1 MLIMKLV
8 IVTICTA
15 LLGVVAAAPGEYY
28 GTSSPDELG
37 QYSKY
42 VVLTISATATS
53 THCNS

>member
-1 MLIMKLV
+1 MLIMKV
-8 IVTICTA
+8 AIVTICTA

-37 QYSKY
+37 QDSKY
-42 VVLTISATATS
+42 VVFASSATATS